1 MWGIPPNV
9 KMYSVST
16 LHVTNF
22 LWQVDAEKLQQ
33 ALDKLND
40 VDHTIDKL
48 EKQLATLQPQ
58 LAKAEQDV
66 QHKMGLITA
75 AKERLVH

>member
-1 MWGIPPNV
+1 
-9 KMYSVST
+9 MYSVST
-16 LHVTNF
+16 LRLINF